1 MGGTDKITPQ
11 QMRLY
16 METPKPPVTEKKNSN
31 SDDEDSDEDKVME
44 DKVSYTGPISD
55 TAILSDH
62 DVKNDAVVYVTFAT
76 EWENGDDVPSGEDGW
91 EEIDVASS
99 SN

>member
-16 METPKPPVTEKKNSN
+16 TETPKPAVTEKKNTN

-44 DKVSYTGPISD
+44 DNKVSYTGPISD

-62 DVKNDAVVYVTFAT
+62 DMKNDAVVYVTFAT
-76 EWENGDDVPSGEDGW
+76 EWEDGDGVPSGEDGW

-99 SN
+99 L